1 MNHKRLFAIL
11 CIFTLC
17 LTIGCKKKQVEPE
30 VTTTVETTTTA
41 APIPIIR
48 SVTSGREVS
57 AIGFPIAVSIPND
70 PSARPQK
77 FIGSADVVYEMYAE
91 GDITRMLAIFA
102 DQKPVQVG
110 PIRSGRIYMV
120 DIISDWGGG
129 FVHFGGSSG
138 GAFDLD
144 KKLKENPPAYNLD
157 GIVDTTYIKRDKS
170 RRAPNNAFVNLESY
184 TQQVV
189 SKQPP
194 IAGPLV
200 FRELDALPMVTG
212 TPVNE
217 ITIPYSSSNKV
228 RYVFQDGVYKR
239 FIGNKPFIDGDST
252 AQVEANNVIVQQVK
266 QKNFKDK
273 SGHIDLQ
280 MIGSGPAVF
289 YMNGQKIVGSWEK
302 TSEKVSTKFK
312 DASGVEIKFE
322 PGKTWVQVIT
332 EKIKTSEI

>member
-1 MNHKRLFAIL
+1 MQHKRLLAIL

-30 VTTTVETTTTA
+30 FTTTVETTTTA
-41 APIPIIR
+41 APIPVIR

-70 PSARPQK
+70 PTARPQK

-91 GDITRMLAIFA
+91 GDITRMLAVFA
-102 DQKPVQVG
+102 DNKPVQVG
-110 PIRSGRIYMV
+110 PLRSGRIYMV
-120 DIISDWGGG
+120 DIVSDWGAG

-138 GAFDLD
+138 GAFDLE

-170 RRAPNNAFVNLESY
+170 RRAPNNAFVNLEHFNE
-184 TQQVV
+184 QV
-189 SKQPP
+189 SNKQPP
-194 IAGPLV
+194 NIGPLA
-200 FRELDALPMVTG
+200 FRELDDKPLEAGAVA
-212 TPVNE
+212 NE
-217 ITIPYSSSNKV
+217 IVIPYSSSNKV

-239 FIGNKPFIDGDST
+239 FIGNKPFIDADSN
-252 AQVEANNVIVQQVK
+252 AQVEANNIIVQQVN

-280 MIGSGPAVF
+280 MIGSGSAVF
-289 YMNGQKIVGSWEK
+289 YIDGRKIVGSWERAS
-302 TSEKVSTKFK
+302 TKVNTKFK
-312 DASGVEIKFE
+312 DESGKEIKFA
-322 PGKTWVQVIT
+322 PGKTWVQVT
-332 EKIKTSEI
+332 TNKIKNTDS